1 MSSTFSDTASALQGD
16 IDILREALLSME
28 TRRDALL
35 EHIEQE
41 EKGIIEDTI
50 SFAPPASTVAD
61 REQKRMQDIMMAYRL
76 TGVTIFNPEDLEEQD
91 PYLVNNDGAL
101 KGPKQVGIRF
111 ETFANAK
118 YHEPYYVILTKVPA
132 GSTATDR
139 IADEERPSQDGPLNV
154 ATLHIAKHTI
164 PHSIPLRELE
174 RRYLNRD
181 MSTFTHKLS
190 EHLQTHVAA
199 REGTDRVMQE

>member
-1 MSSTFSDTASALQGD
+1 MSSTFSDTASGLQGD

-35 EHIEQE
+35 EQIEQE
-41 EKGIIEDTI
+41 ERGIIEDTI
-50 SFAPPASTVAD
+50 SFAPPASTIAD

-76 TGVTIFNPEDLEEQD
+76 TGVTIFDPKDLEDRD
-91 PYLVNNDGAL
+91 PYLVNNDGAP

-118 YHEPYYVILTKVPA
+118 YHEPYYVILTKGSA
-132 GSTATDR
+132 GSTGRANNP
-139 IADEERPSQDGPLNV
+139 DEERPNQDGALNA
-154 ATLHIAKHTI
+154 ATLHITKHTI
-164 PHSIPLRELE
+164 PYSIPLRELE
-174 RRYLNRD
+174 RRFLNRD

-190 EHLQTHVAA
+190 EYLQAHVAA